1 MTTDTH
7 QISSQKTHKAHL
19 LGLPASSALVVG
31 SVIGTGVFGLPSA
44 LAMFGPI
51 SLVAFILVSIGSL
64 ALAVVFGRLASR
76 IPGSGGPYLYARAA
90 FGDFAGFLNAWSY
103 WVTAWA
109 GNAAIVVAL
118 VGYVEVFANTGH
130 NVFWSI
136 VIGIVCLWIPVAIN
150 LFGLRSMGG
159 AQTIFTILKIVPLA
173 FIAVVGLF
181 FIKAANFGA
190 FNSSGT
196 NGWAALGG
204 ASAIA
209 LFAFLGI
216 ETASVAA
223 GRVRNPKKNVSR
235 ATVYGTIVCAL
246 VYILGT
252 FAVFGTVANKALR
265 TSTAPFSDA
274 ANAIFGGHVAGDLI
288 AVAAIISGI
297 GCLIGWTFIVGE
309 MPHAAAKDNMFPR
322 VFAREHRGMP
332 IFGIIA
338 STVLA
343 SLLMIVAYTSFVTV
357 FTTVVLLTVFTS
369 VIPYM
374 FSAGA
379 QTFWLISRRR
389 TMSWGHYAKDLTIAI
404 VALAFTFWALAG
416 SGAQACFYGVFA
428 FLLGVPLYIWL
439 RVSRPNKGSV
449 DGQISG
455 SPALD
460 VTPVPVVGLATA
472 DPDDLGSSAEETE
485 TDKELVS

>member
-1 MTTDTH
+1 MTTQTDLPAPSTTTERP
-7 QISSQKTHKAHL
+7 KM
-19 LGLPASSALVVG
+19 LGLTAASALVVG

-44 LAMFGPI
+44 LAAFGPI
-51 SLVAFILVSIGSL
+51 SLIAFILVSLGSL
-64 ALAVVFGRLASR
+64 ALAVVFGRLARR
-76 IPGSGGPYLYARAA
+76 IPGSGGPYLYAKDG
-90 FGDFAGFLNAWSY
+90 FGDFPGFLNAWSY

-136 VIGIVCLWIPVAIN
+136 VIGLIALWIPVVIN
-150 LFGLRSMGG
+150 LAGLRSMGG
-159 AQTIFTILKIVPLA
+159 AQTIFTILKIIPLA

-181 FIKAANFGA
+181 FIDPHNFGA
-190 FNSSGT
+190 FNSSGG
-196 NGWAALGG
+196 NAWDALGG

-223 GRVRNPKKNVSR
+223 GRVKNPAKNISR

-246 VYILGT
+246 IYILGT
-252 FAVFGTVANKALR
+252 LAVFGTVSNKALR

-274 ANAIFGGHVAGDLI
+274 ANAIFGGHVAGDIVAI
-288 AVAAIISGI
+288 AAVISGL
-297 GCLIGWTFIVGE
+297 GCLIGWTFIIGE

-322 VFAREHRGMP
+322 VFLREKRGVP
-332 IFGIIA
+332 TFGIVA

-343 SLLMIVAYTSFVTV
+343 SLLTITAYTSFTQV

-369 VIPYM
+369 VVPYM

-379 QTFWLISRRR
+379 QCYWVLARRR
-389 TMSWGHYAKDLTIAI
+389 KVHPAIFVKDIIISAA
-404 VALAFTFWALAG
+404 ALVFTFWALAG
-416 SGAQACFYGVFA
+416 SGAQACFYGVFCL
-428 FLLGVPLYIWL
+428 LLGVPLYVWL
-439 RVSRPNKGSV
+439 RVSR
-449 DGQISG
+449 
-455 SPALD
+455 
-460 VTPVPVVGLATA
+460 
-472 DPDDLGSSAEETE
+472 
-485 TDKELVS
+485 DKESQALPSTAPTGADTHLSAAPAAGEADLPPVLAASASTNK